1 MHCLYNIGIW
11 IFGFIIYIAAFFNPK
26 AKQWVKGRKNILE
39 KLEPADYWFHCAS
52 LGEFEQ
58 GRPIIEAIKKQ
69 TPDKKILLSFFSPS
83 GYEVRKNYHL
93 ADQVCYLPLDS
104 PKNAKTFIK
113 NVNPETAIFIKYEF
127 WYNYLIQ
134 LDKKGVKSY
143 VASSIFRKEQLF
155 FKWYGVWFK
164 NILKTINHFFVQN
177 QESKDL
183 LASIDIK
190 ESSISGD
197 TRFDQVIQHVKQVK
211 SIPLIEAFKG
221 NQQLIVCGST
231 WPKDEELI
239 LKTALKYTNL
249 KWLIA
254 PHNIKNSKNLA
265 IQSKG
270 ILYSE
275 ATTDSIKKHSI
286 LIIDNI
292 GMLSNI
298 YQYAN
303 VSYIGGGFDSGIH
316 NILEA
321 AAFGCPTLFGPK
333 HHKFKEAIDL
343 IKLGGSK
350 SIYNTKT
357 LRNELEYFLTNDK
370 NVMIKEYCK
379 TQSGATS
386 LITQKI
392 CHNHA

>member
-1 MHCLYNIGIW
+1 MHCLYNIGIR
-11 IFGFIIYIAAFFNPK
+11 IFGFIIYLAAFFNPK
-26 AKQWVKGRKNILE
+26 AKQWVNGRKNILE

-69 TPDKKILLSFFSPS
+69 TPNKKILLSFFSPS
-83 GYEVRKNYHL
+83 GYEVRKNYHF

-239 LKTALKYTNL
+239 LKTAQKYTNL

-254 PHNIKNSKNLA
+254 PHNIQNSKNLA
-265 IQSKG
+265 RQSKG

-275 ATTDSIKKHSI
+275 ATTDNIKKHSI

-350 SIYNTKT
+350 SIYNK
-357 LRNELEYFLTNDK
+357 
-370 NVMIKEYCK
+370 
-379 TQSGATS
+379 
-386 LITQKI
+386 KI
-392 CHNHA
+392 C

>member
-1 MHCLYNIGIW
+1 MHCLYNIGIR
-11 IFGFIIYIAAFFNPK
+11 IFGFIIFLAAFFNPK
-26 AKQWVKGRKNILE
+26 AKQWINGRKNILE

-69 TPDKKILLSFFSPS
+69 TPNKKILLSFFSPS
-83 GYEVRKNYHL
+83 GYEIRKNYHL

-197 TRFDQVIQHVKQVK
+197 TRFDQVIQHVKQAK
-211 SIPLIEAFKG
+211 RIPLIEAFKG
-221 NQQLIVCGST
+221 DQQLIVCGST

-239 LKTALKYTNL
+239 LKTTQKYTNL

-265 IQSKG
+265 RQSKG

-275 ATTDSIKKHSI
+275 ATTDSIKKNNI

-316 NILEA
+316 SILEA

-333 HHKFKEAIDL
+333 HHKFKEAKDL
-343 IKLGGSK
+343 IKLDGSR
-350 SIYNTKT
+350 SINNKKT
-357 LRNELEYFLTNDK
+357 LINELKYFLTKDK

-392 CHNHA
+392 YNNHK

>member
-1 MHCLYNIGIW
+1 MHCLYNIGIR
-11 IFGFIIYIAAFFNPK
+11 IFGFIIYLAAFFNPK
-26 AKQWVKGRKNILE
+26 AKQWVNGRKNILE

-69 TPDKKILLSFFSPS
+69 TPNKKILLSFFSPS
-83 GYEVRKNYHL
+83 GYEVRKNYHF

-113 NVNPETAIFIKYEF
+113 NVNPEIAIFIKYEF

-134 LDKKGVKSY
+134 LDKKGVESY

-190 ESSISGD
+190 ESSITGD
-197 TRFDQVIQHVKQVK
+197 TRFDQVIQHVKQAK
-211 SIPLIEAFKG
+211 NIPLIEAFKG
-221 NQQLIVCGST
+221 GQQLIVCGST

-239 LKTALKYTNL
+239 LKTAQKYTNL

-254 PHNIKNSKNLA
+254 PHNIQNSKNLA
-265 IQSKG
+265 RQSKG

-275 ATTDSIKKHSI
+275 ATTDNIKKHSI

-392 CHNHA
+392 CKSHA

>member
-1 MHCLYNIGIW
+1 MHCLYNIGIR
-11 IFGFIIYIAAFFNPK
+11 IFGFIIYLAAFFNPK
-26 AKQWVKGRKNILE
+26 AKLWVNGRKNILE

-69 TPDKKILLSFFSPS
+69 TPNKKILLSFFSPS
-83 GYEVRKNYHL
+83 GYELRKNYHL

-143 VASSIFRKEQLF
+143 IASSIFRKEQLF

-197 TRFDQVIQHVKQVK
+197 TRFDQVIKHVKQAK
-211 SIPLIEAFKG
+211 SIPLVEAFKG

-239 LKTALKYTNL
+239 LKTVQKYTNL

-254 PHNIKNSKNLA
+254 PHNIKNSENLA
-265 IQSKG
+265 RQSKG

-343 IKLGGSK
+343 IELGGSK
-350 SIYNTKT
+350 SIYNKKT

-370 NVMIKEYCK
+370 KVMIKEYCK

-392 CHNHA
+392 CNNHA

>member
-1 MHCLYNIGIW
+1 MHCLYNIGIR
-11 IFGFIIYIAAFFNPK
+11 IFGFIIYLAAFFNPK
-26 AKQWVKGRKNILE
+26 AKLWVNGRKNILE

-69 TPDKKILLSFFSPS
+69 TPNKKILLSFFSPS
-83 GYEVRKNYHL
+83 GYELRKNYHL

-143 VASSIFRKEQLF
+143 IASSIFRKEQLF

-197 TRFDQVIQHVKQVK
+197 TRFDQVIKHVKQAK
-211 SIPLIEAFKG
+211 SIPLVEAFKG

-239 LKTALKYTNL
+239 LKTVQKYTNL

-254 PHNIKNSKNLA
+254 PHNIKNSENLA
-265 IQSKG
+265 RQSKG

-275 ATTDSIKKHSI
+275 ATTYSIKKHSI

-343 IKLGGSK
+343 IELGGSK
-350 SIYNTKT
+350 SIYNKKT

-370 NVMIKEYCK
+370 KVMIKEYCK

-392 CHNHA
+392 CNNHA